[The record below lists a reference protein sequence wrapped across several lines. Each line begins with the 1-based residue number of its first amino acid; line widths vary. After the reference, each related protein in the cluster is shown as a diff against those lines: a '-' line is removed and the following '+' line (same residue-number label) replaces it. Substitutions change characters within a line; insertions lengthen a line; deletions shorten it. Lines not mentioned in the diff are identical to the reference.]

1 MTSITVRPDDGGIQ
15 SLKKENRAPA
25 TTRELGPAAPI
36 NRTQSTQEYPPT
48 PPQTRARP
56 TYKGP
61 DRRKGE
67 RRQTK
72 KDRLILDTRDKRER
86 RRQIQNVN
94 QDAKDIEDAPK
105 IGIDV
110 FG

>member
-1 MTSITVRPDDGGIQ
+1 MTSITIRPDDSGIQ
-15 SLKKENRAPA
+15 SLKKENSASSTA
-25 TTRELGPAAPI
+25 RELGQLSPT
-36 NRTQSTQEYPPT
+36 NRAQPVQEYPPT
-48 PPQTRARP
+48 PPEAKVRAVYR
-56 TYKGP
+56 GP

-72 KDRLILDTRDKRER
+72 DQVILDTRDKRER
-86 RRQIQNVN
+86 RRQIQATD
-94 QDAKDIEDAPK
+94 DAEYPPK

>member
-25 TTRELGPAAPI
+25 TTRELDPTAPT

-48 PPQTRARP
+48 PPQTVPRP
-56 TYKGP
+56 AYKGP

-72 KDRLILDTRDKRER
+72 KNRLILDTRDKRER
-86 RRQIQNVN
+86 RRQIQ
-94 QDAKDIEDAPK
+94 DADEVEDTPK

>member
-25 TTRELGPAAPI
+25 TARELVPAAAT
-36 NRTQSTQEYPPT
+36 NRTQSTPEYPPT
-48 PPQTRARP
+48 PPQTQARP
-56 TYKGP
+56 AYKGP

-72 KDRLILDTRDKRER
+72 KKKLILDTRDKRER
-86 RRQIQNVN
+86 RRQIQ
-94 QDAKDIEDAPK
+94 DADDVEDAPK

>member
-15 SLKKENRAPA
+15 SLKKENRTPTAS
-25 TTRELGPAAPI
+25 RELGPATPAS
-36 NRTQSTQEYPPT
+36 RTQSTQEYPPT
-48 PPQTRARP
+48 PPQTQTRP
-56 TYKGP
+56 AYKGP

-67 RRQTK
+67 RRQFK

-86 RRQIQNVN
+86 RRQIQ
-94 QDAKDIEDAPK
+94 DAEDVEDAPK

-110 FG
+110 YG

>member
-15 SLKKENRAPA
+15 SLKKENRTPPA
-25 TTRELGPAAPI
+25 SRELGPAAPTS
-36 NRTQSTQEYPPT
+36 RTQSTQEYPPT
-48 PPQTRARP
+48 PLPPQARP
-56 TYKGP
+56 AYKGP

-67 RRQTK
+67 RRQSK

-86 RRQIQNVN
+86 RRQIQ
-94 QDAKDIEDAPK
+94 DAKDIEDAPR

>member
-1 MTSITVRPDDGGIQ
+1 MTSITIRPDDSGIQ
-15 SLKKENRAPA
+15 SLKKENSA
-25 TTRELGPAAPI
+25 TPSTRELGPTLPS
-36 NRTQSTQEYPPT
+36 NRSQTVQEYPPT
-48 PPQTRARP
+48 PPQTQALP

-61 DRRKGE
+61 DRRKSE

-72 KDRLILDTRDKRER
+72 KDRLLLDTRGKRER
-86 RRQIQNVN
+86 RREP
-94 QDAKDIEDAPK
+94 QDTDDIEDAPK